1 MKLTFQRLSRLLFVS
16 FLIASTKDFVNN
28 PENILQ
34 VKDDL
39 NQIVSSLNSSLING
53 SLNFVSCI

>member
-16 FLIASTKDFVNN
+16 FLIATIKDFVND
-28 PENILQ
+28 PKNILQ

-39 NQIVSSLNSSLING
+39 NKIVVGLNSSLING
-53 SLNFVSCI
+53 SLNFVSCV